1 MTHESTA
8 VQLASSSSN
17 ATASGGWWRDAV
29 IYQVYVRSFADSDGD
44 GVGDLR
50 GVRSRLPHL
59 ARLGVDAVW
68 LTPFYVSPQADGGYD
83 VADYRAVDPLFGD
96 LSDADELVRAAHALG
111 LRVIVDVVPNHT
123 SVQHPWFRAALA
135 GDAEARARYLFRPG
149 RGADGSEP
157 PNDWE
162 SIFGG
167 PAWTRVADGA
177 WYLHLFAPEQ
187 PDLDWDHPEVAAE
200 FASVLRFWLDLGVD
214 GFRVDVAHG
223 MVKAPGLPDIG
234 RGAQAT
240 LIGTEPLPFFD
251 QDGVHEIHRGWRRL
265 LDSYEGD
272 RIGVAE
278 AWAPTSERLA
288 LYVRPDELHQA
299 FNFRFLNCPWDPDA
313 MRTVIDESLA
323 ATTSVGAPTTWVLS
337 NHDVVRHVTRYGGG
351 ARGLAR
357 ARAAAL
363 LMLALPG
370 SAYLY
375 QGEELGLP
383 EVLDLPD
390 ESRRDPAFRRGR
402 RQQIPG
408 TAPHP
413 APAGTATATA
423 THAATSRTG
432 SVSAPVPEA
441 GSETAA
447 GTAPQSLP
455 RTARPHPAP
464 DTGPH
469 AQVAAA
475 PQTGPGTNAQ
485 TGTST
490 EPQPARGTRPEAEGR
505 TRPGAPSQAEAGT
518 GPGAASAAPAR
529 PGPTAPA
536 HASTS
541 RTASVSAPVPQAQ
554 PPAGPGTEPLG
565 QAGPGAG
572 VGTGPGT
579 NPQPGTGTGPQ
590 ARPQTGAGAR
600 PKADGQ
606 ARPGTTA
613 QAEPATGPQ
622 AAMGTRPEAGGQTG
636 PGTTAQAEPASGP
649 QARTATGPQAE
660 TGTGPQ
666 AGTEAEG
673 QTGPGPNPQA
683 GTGSRPQAEPAGG
696 PQAETGSGPQA
707 GAGAGPGADPQAG
720 PEAAR
725 QAGPEAEGQ
734 EGLRDGCRVPIPWC
748 GAEPP
753 YGFGPTGSWLPQPA
767 GWGGLTVAAQT
778 GDPHSTLELYRAALE
793 LRRALPG
800 LGAPEA
806 GTGAAAEAPYRSGM
820 CWLPAPEGV
829 LLFTRPGFACTLNS
843 RPDPVELP
851 APGRPVLSSAPV
863 ETDGRTVRLPPDSC
877 TWWAI

>member
-50 GVRSRLPHL
+50 GVRERLPHL

-123 SVQHPWFRAALA
+123 SEQHPWFRAALA
-135 GDAEARARYLFRPG
+135 GEPGARARYLFRPG
-149 RGADGSEP
+149 RGAAGELP

-162 SIFGG
+162 SVFGG
-167 PAWTRVADGA
+167 PAWTRVADGE

-187 PDLDWDHPEVAAE
+187 PDLDWGRPEVAAE
-200 FASVLRFWLDLGVD
+200 FSSVLRFWLDLGVD

-223 MVKAPGLPDIG
+223 MAKAPGLPDIG

-251 QDGVHEIHRGWRRL
+251 QDAVHEIHRSWRRL
-265 LDSYEGD
+265 LDSYPGQ

-299 FNFRFLNCPWDPDA
+299 FNFRFLNCPWDTAA

-323 ATTSVGAPTTWVLS
+323 ATASVGAPTTWVLS

-370 SAYLY
+370 SAYVY

-383 EVLDLPD
+383 EVVDLPD
-390 ESRRDPAFRRGR
+390 EARQDPAFRRGR
-402 RQQIPG
+402 RQQVSGAEPAAGPAPG
-408 TAPHP
+408 GAAPR
-413 APAGTATATA
+413 ARTTDGAGTPAGTHAG
-423 THAATSRTG
+423 THA
-432 SVSAPVPEA
+432 
-441 GSETAA
+441 
-447 GTAPQSLP
+447 
-455 RTARPHPAP
+455 
-464 DTGPH
+464 
-469 AQVAAA
+469 
-475 PQTGPGTNAQ
+475 
-485 TGTST
+485 
-490 EPQPARGTRPEAEGR
+490 
-505 TRPGAPSQAEAGT
+505 
-518 GPGAASAAPAR
+518 GAA
-529 PGPTAPA
+529 
-536 HASTS
+536 
-541 RTASVSAPVPQAQ
+541 
-554 PPAGPGTEPLG
+554 
-565 QAGPGAG
+565 
-572 VGTGPGT
+572 
-579 NPQPGTGTGPQ
+579 
-590 ARPQTGAGAR
+590 
-600 PKADGQ
+600 
-606 ARPGTTA
+606 
-613 QAEPATGPQ
+613 
-622 AAMGTRPEAGGQTG
+622 
-636 PGTTAQAEPASGP
+636 
-649 QARTATGPQAE
+649 
-660 TGTGPQ
+660 
-666 AGTEAEG
+666 
-673 QTGPGPNPQA
+673 
-683 GTGSRPQAEPAGG
+683 
-696 PQAETGSGPQA
+696 
-707 GAGAGPGADPQAG
+707 
-720 PEAAR
+720 
-725 QAGPEAEGQ
+725 AGPEAEGQ
-734 EGLRDGCRVPIPWC
+734 DGLRDGCRVPLPWS
-748 GAEPP
+748 GSEPP
-753 YGFGPTGSWLPQPA
+753 YGFGPAGSWLPQPA
-767 GWGGLTVAAQT
+767 GWGGLSVAAQT

-806 GTGAAAEAPYRSGM
+806 GRGRPASDQFDPARAWGEAAACGDPGAEAPHPSGM
-820 CWLPAPEGV
+820 HWLPAPEGV

-843 RPDPVELP
+843 RPTPVELP
-851 APGRPVLSSAPV
+851 APGRPVLSSSPV

-877 TWWAI
+877 TWWAF